1 MWFVQTAI
9 KLEHTKGSRKMNL
22 EQEIRAILFDIGKE
36 IKLLKIDDD
45 NIVIDIDYERY
56 VDKLKQL
63 LGSSACDQQ

>member
-1 MWFVQTAI
+1 VQTAI

-56 VDKLKQL
+56 VDRLRQL
-63 LGSSACDQQ
+63 LESSTYDQQ

>member
-1 MWFVQTAI
+1 
-9 KLEHTKGSRKMNL
+9 MNL

-56 VDKLKQL
+56 VNRLKQL
-63 LGSSACDQQ
+63 LESSAYDQQ

>member
-1 MWFVQTAI
+1 MQTAI

-56 VDKLKQL
+56 VDRLRQL
-63 LGSSACDQQ
+63 LESSTYDQQ

>member
-1 MWFVQTAI
+1 
-9 KLEHTKGSRKMNL
+9 MNL

-56 VDKLKQL
+56 VDRLRQL
-63 LGSSACDQQ
+63 LESSACDQQ